1 MNEFSMTSSEEK
13 EALDKIIRKSRVH
26 LYKPI
31 QIAEILYHDRVH
43 GDIVLEQKET
53 YRNHSKRWRDEVCQ
67 LLVGRTSTSSQK
79 FQDDLFNENAV
90 PPRLI
95 AKLGEFNRLHNGAVE
110 KYIYSEFKSKFSQ
123 MNAALEYCTTATT
136 KTFDLETFLNLFRN
150 DPGLK
155 RSVDKIYEIVVFAL
169 FSALIESMEMSIS
182 IKIQNSENKI
192 FAVFND
198 FSEKVLGITKET
210 ISSEY
215 PAKLFRVGITNAADR
230 GLDMWGNFGL
240 AIQIKHLS
248 LTEEVARDVSNSVN
262 ADRIIIVCK
271 DAEEHVILNL
281 LNQLGWRAK
290 IQAVVTLS
298 ELRTWYS
305 RALDLVSH
313 PTLGKSI
320 LEILSSQIKLEFPS
334 SENEHL
340 STFFSNRG
348 Y

>member
-1 MNEFSMTSSEEK
+1 MF
-13 EALDKIIRKSRVH
+13 
-26 LYKPI
+26 Y
-31 QIAEILYHDRVH
+31 
-43 GDIVLEQKET
+43 
-53 YRNHSKRWRDEVCQ
+53 
-67 LLVGRTSTSSQK
+67 
-79 FQDDLFNENAV
+79 
-90 PPRLI
+90 
-95 AKLGEFNRLHNGAVE
+95 
-110 KYIYSEFKSKFSQ
+110 
-123 MNAALEYCTTATT
+123 
-136 KTFDLETFLNLFRN
+136 
-150 DPGLK
+150 
-155 RSVDKIYEIVVFAL
+155 
-169 FSALIESMEMSIS
+169 
-182 IKIQNSENKI
+182 
-192 FAVFND
+192 D

-210 ISSEY
+210 NSSEY
-215 PAKLFRVGITNAADR
+215 PAKLFRVGITNSADR

-271 DAEEHVILNL
+271 DAEEQVILNL

-340 STFFSNRG
+340 ATFFSNRG